1 MSGSVP
7 VDTPDRYGIAE
18 WYGQPFTELSP
29 AQRSGFAVLA
39 LGDTRSQPPCP
50 FQEGRPPCSKSGGVC
65 SIQRYADA
73 DGRIGEA
80 EGAPVSTCPRRF
92 EEGQLLVHWLAD
104 IAGFGEGEAMVAREV
119 PFMPSTETTLNLV
132 LARTA
137 NGQMTAWHVL
147 DMQSATIDGAG
158 VRSQFESSRDDRHAR
173 APFPTEDMQ
182 PDWSSGR
189 ASLLL
194 KTGVKKHLLRW
205 GSKTAVAVDRPFFD
219 AIGGPSPSFSRD
231 LGDGDIVWLVP
242 EIVRTDA
249 GFALARGHWEV
260 LTLEASGEKLL
271 AAETVKR
278 EAFEE
283 ALRARLRPLAP

>member
-1 MSGSVP
+1 MSSV
-7 VDTPDRYGIAE
+7 VDSTAPRYGIAE

-29 AQRSGFAVLA
+29 ARRSEFAGLA
-39 LGDTRSQPPCP
+39 LDDTRSQPPCP

-65 SIQRYADA
+65 SLQRYTDA
-73 DGRIGEA
+73 DRRIGEA
-80 EGAPVSTCPRRF
+80 EGDPVSTCPRRF
-92 EEGQLLVHWLAD
+92 EEGQLLAHWLAE
-104 IAGFGEGEAMVAREV
+104 IAGFGKGEVMVAREV
-119 PFMPSTETTLNLV
+119 PFMPSTEALIE
-132 LARTA
+132 LALAQAVDGRM
-137 NGQMTAWHVL
+137 NWRVL
-147 DMQSATIDGAG
+147 DVQPAIAS
-158 VRSQFESSRDDRHAR
+158 ESGMRLQCEALRDDRHAR
-173 APFPTEDMQ
+173 ASFPAVDLQ
-182 PDWSSGR
+182 PDWSSVR
-189 ASLLL
+189 ASLLF

-205 GSKTAVAVDRPFFD
+205 SQQTAVAVDRPFFD

-271 AAETVKR
+271 TAETIKR

-283 ALRARLRPLAP
+283 ALRIRLRPLGP

>member
-1 MSGSVP
+1 MSSV
-7 VDTPDRYGIAE
+7 VDSTAPRYGIAE

-29 AQRSGFAVLA
+29 AQRSEFAGLA

-50 FQEGRPPCSKSGGVC
+50 FQEGRPPCSRSGGVC
-65 SIQRYADA
+65 SIQRYADV
-73 DGRIGEA
+73 DGRIGAA
-80 EGAPVSTCPRRF
+80 EGAPVSTCSRRF
-92 EEGQLLVHWLAD
+92 EEGQLLVRWLAE

-119 PFMPSTETTLNLV
+119 PFMPSTESVIDLALV
-132 LARTA
+132 QAA
-137 NGQMTAWHVL
+137 NGRLEWHVL
-147 DMQSATIDGAG
+147 DMQSAIASESGM
-158 VRSQFESSRDDRHAR
+158 RLQFEVLRDDRDAR
-173 APFPTEDMQ
+173 APFPAVDLQ
-182 PDWSSGR
+182 PHWPSAR

-194 KTGVKKHLLRW
+194 RTGTKKHLLRW
-205 GSKTAVAVDRPFFD
+205 SQQTAVAVDRPFFD
-219 AIGGPSPSFSRD
+219 ATGGPSPSFSRD

-271 AAETVKR
+271 AAETIKR